1 MVGTRKGAFLFWS
14 DQNRKQWKRSFHHE
28 GWMVHHMIYDTRNNE
43 IYSATSG
50 EVFGG
55 LVQRSPDFGKTW
67 EHHNEKLDYPS
78 DSEHRVRKIWHVEPG
93 PESTPNRIYA
103 GVERAG
109 LFVSDDKGTH
119 WESVDS
125 LNNHATSELWTPGGG
140 GLILHTIVL
149 DPQDDQRMYVGI
161 SAAGVYRTDDGGKTW
176 APKNKNVRADFLS
189 DPLPEVGQCVHKF
202 ALHPAK
208 PEILYQQNHCGMY
221 RSDDRGDNWID
232 IGDELPS
239 RFGFALS
246 IHAHDPDTVYIVP
259 LVGDDRRYVADGDM
273 SVWRSRDR
281 GESWEHLTRG
291 LPKGAYLTILRENLA
306 VDEAHPCGVYVG
318 TQTGQIF
325 FSADEGASWELMADF
340 LPPVYSVS
348 TAIVA

>member
-1 MVGTRKGAFLFWS
+1 MVGTRKGSFLFWS
-14 DQNRKQWKRSFHHE
+14 DQSRKQWNRSFHHE
-28 GWMVHHMIYDTRNNE
+28 GWMVHHMTYDARNNE
-43 IYSATSG
+43 IYAATNG

-55 LVQRSPDFGKTW
+55 LVQRSQDFGKSW
-67 EHHNEKLDYPS
+67 EHHNDKLDYPS
-78 DSEHRVRKIWHVEPG
+78 DSEHRVRKIWHVAPG
-93 PESTPNRIYA
+93 PESTPNQIYA

-109 LFVSDDKGTH
+109 LFVSEDKGIH

-125 LNNHATSELWTPGGG
+125 LNKHETSELWTPGGG
-140 GLILHTIVL
+140 GLILHSIVL
-149 DPQDDQRMYVGI
+149 DPQDQQRMYVGI
-161 SAAGVYRTDDGGKTW
+161 STAGVYRTDDGGKSW
-176 APKNKNVRADFLS
+176 VPKNKDVRADFLP
-189 DPLPEVGQCVHKF
+189 DPYPEVGQCVHKF
-202 ALHPAK
+202 ALHPTK
-208 PEILYQQNHCGMY
+208 PDILYQQNHCGMY
-221 RSDDRGDNWID
+221 RSDDRGDNWVD

-239 RFGFALS
+239 RFGFPLS

-281 GESWEHLTRG
+281 GESWEQLTNG

-306 VDEAHPCGVYVG
+306 VDGAHPCGIYVG

-325 FSADEGASWELMADF
+325 SSADEGDSWELMADF

-348 TAIVA
+348 TAIAA